1 MERLTPRPVSAFS
14 RKGARHDSIVLF
26 FRRSLHRGSGPWH
39 SRLRW
44 RTQGAAQKLTDA
56 DSGKTVKVK
65 VGDSVTI
72 SLKGNP
78 TTGYSWRT
86 AKLDGQSIEQSGDPK
101 YTVDA
106 HQSGMV
112 GVGGKF
118 VFSFKA
124 TKSGKTQISLEY
136 VRPWEKGKKPVQTFA
151 VTIEVEVEDRAK

>member
-1 MERLTPRPVSAFS
+1 MTRLFCFS
-14 RKGARHDSIVLF
+14 GVVFTAVLV
-26 FRRSLHRGSGPWH
+26 LGTAVYGGEPKEP
-39 SRLRW
+39 
-44 RTQGAAQKLTDA
+44 AQKLTDA

>member
-1 MERLTPRPVSAFS
+1 MTRLFYFA
-14 RKGARHDSIVLF
+14 GIVFTAVLV
-26 FRRSLHRGSGPWH
+26 LGTAVYGGEPKEP
-39 SRLRW
+39 
-44 RTQGAAQKLTDA
+44 AQKLTDA

-101 YTVDA
+101 YTVDT
-106 HQSGMV
+106 HQPGMT
-112 GVGGKF
+112 GVGGSF

-124 TKSGKTQISLEY
+124 AKAGKTQISLEY
-136 VRPWEKGKKPVQTFA
+136 VRPWEKNTKPVNTFA
-151 VTIEVEVEDRAK
+151 VTVEVEEK